1 MSKDELRDL
10 NLIKTVHHKGSKYAV
25 NGAPYQSVTS
35 LVTLL
40 FKQRSVTIS
49 EADLKELLDE
59 LVTDEKIH
67 EKDIQVKM
75 QRMFGG
81 QREVHTPVGYIDL
94 LTDTQLIESKR
105 ANGWKGAL
113 GQVLSY
119 GKFYPNHELVLY
131 LFGDFP
137 GNLKECASLCKTHNI
152 KLIYEMT

>member
-10 NLIKTVHHKGSKYAV
+10 NLLKTVHRKGTKYAV
-25 NGAPYQSVTS
+25 NGAPYQSVRS
-35 LVTLL
+35 LVTYL
-40 FKQRSVTIS
+40 FKHRSVTIS

-59 LVTDEKIH
+59 LVTDEKVH
-67 EKDIQVKM
+67 EKEIQERM
-75 QRMFGG
+75 QKMFGG

-137 GNLKECASLCKTHNI
+137 GSLQECAKLCKSHNV

>member
-1 MSKDELRDL
+1 MTKDELRDL
-10 NLIKTVHHKGSKYAV
+10 NLIKTVHRKGSKYAV
-25 NGAPYQSVTS
+25 NGAPYQSVMS

-40 FKQRSVTIS
+40 LKQRSVTIS

-75 QRMFGG
+75 QQMFGG

-137 GNLKECASLCKTHNI
+137 GNLKECASLCKTHNV